1 MYFNCCFICSL
12 KYFRWHNI
20 LKNNEI
26 KSFIESSLKRKYRWY
41 NILKNNEIKFSIQID
56 VWGCDAF
63 PRHRLHLAHD
73 STTHLGTGRDR
84 IGRAKFGDTSQWR
97 LVTSRWYRYGC
108 PGRGDSLGTGT
119 AGRGVGRARTSDP
132 HTVRSAMC
140 SCLLRG
146 LTVAPSCVPSSK
158 TVSPP
163 LIAGFFFRIV
173 CFLVKLN
180 RFLRNS
186 CIVFMRNFCVP
197 K

>member
-1 MYFNCCFICSL
+1 MYFNCCFIYSL

-108 PGRGDSLGTGT
+108 PGRG
-119 AGRGVGRARTSDP
+119 ARAVQRARGFPRNRDGRTRSGAC
-132 HTVRSAMC
+132 TYVRSSHGSQRHVQLPAPRPHRC
-140 SCLLRG
+140 PILS
-146 LTVAPSCVPSSK
+146 TVK
-158 TVSPP
+158 
-163 LIAGFFFRIV
+163 
-173 CFLVKLN
+173 K
-180 RFLRNS
+180 NS
-186 CIVFMRNFCVP
+186 
-197 K
+197 